1 MLAARETKMLSAER
15 MERMIDAPTNDEAA
29 KILEECGYG
38 DLSGLSAK
46 EAGAALEAHIAALFD
61 EVEGMV
67 PEAQLVQ
74 LFRLKYD
81 YHNAKALIKARAMGV
96 ECDAILSQRG
106 TVAPQKLLTA
116 FLEEDYRDIPPIL
129 ALAAAS
135 ILAAVV
141 CFGGEGQPVRP
152 LWIWSALLSGGLP
165 LALPV
170 AGTLPLSSLN
180 RRLNRS
186 GSAVAGYAGASAITA
201 ARRMVVTDDDLFP
214 PGTVSLNGLK
224 LYGEEIGKV
233 VSYAATAA
241 QAAGSQLTPLFDQL
255 LASEGGTHLHLEDLR
270 FYEDGGIGGTIRG
283 ESVTMGSAYFMKK
296 HHVSLPRDLKLKTG
310 VFLAVDGQLIAIF
323 AIKYQPS
330 RNVEWALRAMR
341 RNRITPVLA
350 TRSANITPAL
360 LKRKFRLDA
369 RPLYPD
375 ISTRLALSELTEGR
389 GRPHAIIYRDGLMAF
404 AETVI
409 GSRRMRRAVR
419 DGTVL
424 SWLGGLSGLLLAYYF
439 TSVGAFAALSALNFL
454 CFLLLWLLTVLL
466 LAGLVRHY

>member
-1 MLAARETKMLSAER
+1 MLVTIQNARPVGGTITAPPSKSMAHRAVLCAALAEGRSHITNLEFSKDISA
-15 MERMIDAPTNDEAA
+15 T
-29 KILEECGYG
+29 L
-38 DLSGLSAK
+38 
-46 EAGAALEAHIAALFD
+46 GAAAQLCARVRTGADDAV
-61 EVEGMV
+61 VEGLGHFV
-67 PEAQLVQ
+67 PLATPVDCCESGSTLR
-74 LFRLKYD
+74 F
-81 YHNAKALIKARAMGV
+81 
-96 ECDAILSQRG
+96 C
-106 TVAPQKLLTA
+106 
-116 FLEEDYRDIPPIL
+116 IP
-129 ALAAAS
+129 A
-135 ILAAVV
+135 
-141 CFGGEGQPVRP
+141 
-152 LWIWSALLSGGLP
+152 ALLSGGLP

-201 ARRMVVTDDDLFP
+201 ARRMVVTDGDLFP

-341 RNRITPVLA
+341 RNCVTPVLA

>member
-1 MLAARETKMLSAER
+1 MT
-15 MERMIDAPTNDEAA
+15 P
-29 KILEECGYG
+29 
-38 DLSGLSAK
+38 
-46 EAGAALEAHIAALFD
+46 AGACKQQGTA
-61 EVEGMV
+61 EG
-67 PEAQLVQ
+67 
-74 LFRLKYD
+74 FYRLSRQPDVSYRWQ
-81 YHNAKALIKARAMGV
+81 I
-96 ECDAILSQRG
+96 IL
-106 TVAPQKLLTA
+106 TP
-116 FLEEDYRDIPPIL
+116 L

-409 GSRRMRRAVR
+409 GSRRNGAVVAGRAV
-419 DGTVL
+419 GPAAGVL
-424 SWLGGLSGLLLAYYF
+424 FHLRGGLCR
-439 TSVGAFAALSALNFL
+439 SVGPEFPVLFAAVAADGAAAGRTGAP
-454 CFLLLWLLTVLL
+454 LLIPFHTH
-466 LAGLVRHY
+466 AGRAVEPPGIFHKKDAESCICQVQKNSIYSPY

>member
-1 MLAARETKMLSAER
+1 MAEPNHSPR
-15 MERMIDAPTNDEAA
+15 KGGNP
-29 KILEECGYG
+29 
-38 DLSGLSAK
+38 
-46 EAGAALEAHIAALFD
+46 
-61 EVEGMV
+61 V
-67 PEAQLVQ
+67 
-74 LFRLKYD
+74 
-81 YHNAKALIKARAMGV
+81 
-96 ECDAILSQRG
+96 
-106 TVAPQKLLTA
+106 TA
-116 FLEEDYRDIPPIL
+116 FFR
-129 ALAAAS
+129 
-135 ILAAVV
+135 
-141 CFGGEGQPVRP
+141 
-152 LWIWSALLSGGLP
+152 GLYTEM
-165 LALPV
+165 AF
-170 AGTLPLSSLN
+170 SKESL
-180 RRLNRS
+180 RLN
-186 GSAVAGYAGASAITA
+186 GQGL
-201 ARRMVVTDDDLFP
+201 LF
-214 PGTVSLNGLK
+214 GLGVG
-224 LYGEEIGKV
+224 LLVGVLG
-233 VSYAATAA
+233 
-241 QAAGSQLTPLFDQL
+241 GLFDQL

>member
-1 MLAARETKMLSAER
+1 M
-15 MERMIDAPTNDEAA
+15 
-29 KILEECGYG
+29 
-38 DLSGLSAK
+38 
-46 EAGAALEAHIAALFD
+46 
-61 EVEGMV
+61 
-67 PEAQLVQ
+67 
-74 LFRLKYD
+74 
-81 YHNAKALIKARAMGV
+81 
-96 ECDAILSQRG
+96 
-106 TVAPQKLLTA
+106 
-116 FLEEDYRDIPPIL
+116 
-129 ALAAAS
+129 
-135 ILAAVV
+135 
-141 CFGGEGQPVRP
+141 
-152 LWIWSALLSGGLP
+152 
-165 LALPV
+165 
-170 AGTLPLSSLN
+170 
-180 RRLNRS
+180 
-186 GSAVAGYAGASAITA
+186 AGYAGASAITA

-310 VFLAVDGQLIAIF
+310 VFSGGGRSAHRHLCHQIPALPQRGVGA
-323 AIKYQPS
+323 AGHAPQPHH
-330 RNVEWALRAMR
+330 
-341 RNRITPVLA
+341 PVLA